1 MEADGLTPVAL
12 PEPARPSF
20 RCRQGEDIE
29 QLGEPAL
36 HLPVPSAR
44 ARLCDAAA
52 TALES
57 GPIGAP
63 TRREI
68 KVYSSQP
75 SPSLT
80 VFLAPKSEG
89 GLARDV

>member
-1 MEADGLTPVAL
+1 MSVTL
-12 PEPARPSF
+12 PEPACPSF
-20 RCRQGEDIE
+20 WCRQGEDLK
-29 QLGEPAL
+29 QLGEPTL

-44 ARLCDAAA
+44 ARLRDPTS

-57 GPIGAP
+57 SLLRAP
-63 TRREI
+63 TQREI

-75 SPSLT
+75 SPSRN

-89 GLARDV
+89 GLACDI